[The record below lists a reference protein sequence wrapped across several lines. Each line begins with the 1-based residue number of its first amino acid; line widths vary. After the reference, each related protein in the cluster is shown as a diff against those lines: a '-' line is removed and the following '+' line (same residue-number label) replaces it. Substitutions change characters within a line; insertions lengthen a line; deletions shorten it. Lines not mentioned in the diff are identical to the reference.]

1 MQRLALPAR
10 ALIALGPR
18 GAAARAAPALRC
30 RGLSS
35 WPGARTSAGGSSGNA
50 AAEPPIDFRRVAMLA
65 TAGTIIA
72 FVGTMGGVVYAA
84 LQLKRERAAVQ
95 GQPLLEGNPLVYL
108 DVVDGDRPVGRLV
121 VQLRRDAVP
130 AAADNFLAL
139 ATAPLG
145 FGYRNSALHGVE
157 KGSRVFGGDFYGS
170 GLAGQAAGGRRVPDE
185 APSPPLTHLGP
196 GTVAMVTAGPG
207 TINSQFYVTLR
218 STPLFDGVHP
228 VVGYVQN
235 EQGHA
240 LLAYLDKCAA
250 AGGAGNRFRA
260 RHDFRI
266 AACGV
271 LPRPATPGDAAALLA
286 DGDGLPELAAVGLA
300 GLNLGKG

>member
-1 MQRLALPAR
+1 
-10 ALIALGPR
+10 
-18 GAAARAAPALRC
+18 
-30 RGLSS
+30 
-35 WPGARTSAGGSSGNA
+35 
-50 AAEPPIDFRRVAMLA
+50 
-65 TAGTIIA
+65 
-72 FVGTMGGVVYAA
+72 
-84 LQLKRERAAVQ
+84 
-95 GQPLLEGNPLVYL
+95 
-108 DVVDGDRPVGRLV
+108 VGRLV

-145 FGYRNSALHGVE
+145 YGYRNSALHGVE

-185 APSPPLTHLGP
+185 APPSTAAPPLAHIGP
-196 GTVAMVTAGPG
+196 GTVGMVTAGPG

-218 STPLFDGVHP
+218 ATPLFDGVHP
-228 VVGYVQN
+228 VVGFVQN

-250 AGGAGNRFRA
+250 AGGAGNRFRP

-271 LPRPATPGDAAALLA
+271 LPRPASPEAAAALLA
-286 DGDGLPELAAVGLA
+286 DGDGLPDLAPVGLA
-300 GLNLGKG
+300 GLTLGKG